1 MLGFASYDDAELDLS
16 FAKNSEKLDG
26 KSLYTKLSALLCNPL
41 RLFNVLLWF
50 IRTKGQQTNWDI
62 K

>member
-1 MLGFASYDDAELDLS
+1 MLGFASYDDAELELS

-41 RLFNVLLWF
+41 MRLFNVLLWF
-50 IRTKGQQTNWDI
+50 IQPKGQ
-62 K
+62 

>member
-1 MLGFASYDDAELDLS
+1 MLGFASYDDDAELDLS

-41 RLFNVLLWF
+41 MRLFNVLLWF
-50 IRTKGQQTNWDI
+50 IRTKGQQTN
-62 K
+62 